1 MCQSRFSIISTD
13 PSRVRKTNEE
23 NELIFLKILAY
34 GFKGILPITFLLK
47 SLEVV
52 SPTAHVM
59 LYVMI
64 DAYHT
69 YFSNDCLEKQVTC
82 SVANQVS
89 VNLDAISEHSQNCL
103 S

>member
-1 MCQSRFSIISTD
+1 
-13 PSRVRKTNEE
+13 
-23 NELIFLKILAY
+23 
-34 GFKGILPITFLLK
+34 
-47 SLEVV
+47 
-52 SPTAHVM
+52 
-59 LYVMI
+59 MI

-69 YFSNDCLEKQVTC
+69 YFSNDCLDEQATC